1 MASFLIA
8 VWPFRS
14 HFFPLVGIA
23 SALRRRGHHVAFYSG
38 GEARAVIEGEG
49 FPLFPFERLDER
61 RVMEIMF
68 QREEYASMWRP
79 LRFRRFLRE
88 WLLGTVPA
96 QVEDLTAV
104 TRRMNPDVIVSE
116 TSMWG
121 PILILRERDSIPV
134 AVFSTVA
141 ACMIPGSNVPP
152 FGFGLPRPRTAA
164 ARLGVSLANRAVDV
178 FSRGMRQ
185 AASASR
191 REHGLPGL
199 PSSVTAHSGA
209 MDLYLVPSTRE
220 FDYER
225 NDLPPTV
232 RYVGPCVWN
241 KTGSEEPPRWLETLR
256 RPSVHVT
263 EGTMHTQRPVLL
275 EAAARGLGGLPMS
288 VVMTTGGHRRT
299 EDLGLGP
306 LAPNV
311 RVEPWVAHADLM
323 PRTDV
328 LVSTG
333 GAGTV
338 MTALAAGVPMVV
350 VPTEWDKPE
359 NAQRVVEA
367 GAGIRLSPGRLT
379 PRRLRLAVETILG
392 EPRFRESARR
402 MARSF
407 ASRDGLAEAAQL
419 LEELAETAKRET
431 GDLLLKQRAM

>member
-1 MASFLIA
+1 
-8 VWPFRS
+8 
-14 HFFPLVGIA
+14 
-23 SALRRRGHHVAFYSG
+23 
-38 GEARAVIEGEG
+38 
-49 FPLFPFERLDER
+49 
-61 RVMEIMF
+61 
-68 QREEYASMWRP
+68 
-79 LRFRRFLRE
+79 
-88 WLLGTVPA
+88 
-96 QVEDLTAV
+96 
-104 TRRMNPDVIVSE
+104 
-116 TSMWG
+116 
-121 PILILRERDSIPV
+121 
-134 AVFSTVA
+134 
-141 ACMIPGSNVPP
+141 
-152 FGFGLPRPRTAA
+152 
-164 ARLGVSLANRAVDV
+164 
-178 FSRGMRQ
+178 
-185 AASASR
+185 
-191 REHGLPGL
+191 
-199 PSSVTAHSGA
+199 
-209 MDLYLVPSTRE
+209 
-220 FDYER
+220 
-225 NDLPPTV
+225 
-232 RYVGPCVWN
+232 
-241 KTGSEEPPRWLETLR
+241 
-256 RPSVHVT
+256 
-263 EGTMHTQRPVLL
+263 MHTQRPVLL

-299 EDLGLGP
+299 EGLGLGP